1 MTRSRKILWLAIWCG
16 VTPSLLGEEPIALR
30 AGPLSMVFD
39 TDHAMLRFLRV
50 GPVEV
55 LRGINAPVRNQYWGT
70 LPTKVTN
77 VRLRNE
83 GRQFSLRFDVAC
95 VEREIDFSWSGTIIG
110 TAEGVV
116 TFRFR
121 GRANSTFLRN
131 RIGFCV
137 LHPASAAGTPWQIET
152 TDGKRSAGQFPRW
165 ISPHQ
170 PAKNLRAISHQL
182 TPDVWAEVRCQGE
195 TFEME
200 DQRNWTD
207 GSFKTYCTPLE
218 KPYPVK
224 IDEGTVVEQSV
235 EVRLTGPAGKL
246 AASQSERATAVT
258 LTLVEGA
265 EGTRRLPPIGMQVSN
280 QVSGMSELEASRL
293 RSLQLEHLRIGID
306 TGDGKIET
314 RLAAASEQ
322 AKLLGVP
329 LHVALRIG
337 DEATAEL
344 QRLRSVVARVKPLVA
359 CWFVTEATT
368 ERFDLVREMLGK
380 QLDIGVAEDTNFT
393 ELNRNRP
400 ASAAMRLVSFGL
412 NPQCHASDNLTLIE
426 TLGIQGDAVRSARQ
440 FVGDRRLFVSPVTLK
455 VQKVNQP
462 PLPGELPSNVDLRQA
477 SLFGACWTL
486 GSIKYLAEAGVDG
499 VTYYETMG
507 WKGVMS
513 PGPEVRVPR
522 VFPVPPSRV
531 YPVYHVLRL
540 VGEFSGGQ
548 VRQVSSTATMEVV
561 GMALEHRRRRR
572 LLIANL
578 SSRRQTVRVVGTR
591 SAPAKLFRLN
601 RGNVAAA
608 SIDPEAFVQRPGESL
623 QVEADMSVKMAPHE
637 LIAID
642 Q

>member
-1 MTRSRKILWLAIWCG
+1 MTRNRKCLWLVIWCC
-16 VTPSLLGEEPIALR
+16 VTPSLVGAEPISLR
-30 AGPLSMVFD
+30 AGPLSMLFD

-95 VEREIDFSWSGTIIG
+95 VEREIDFSWSGTVIG

-121 GRANSTFLRN
+121 GRANSSFLRN

-137 LHPASAAGTPWQIET
+137 LHPASAAGKPWQIET
-152 TDGKRSAGQFPRW
+152 TDGKRSKGQFPQW
-165 ISPHQ
+165 ISPQQ
-170 PAKNLRAISHQL
+170 PAKNLRAITHQIA
-182 TPDVWAEVRCQGE
+182 PEVWAEVRCQGE

-224 IDEGTVVEQSV
+224 IDEGTVIEQSV
-235 EVRLTGPAGKL
+235 EVRLTGPVEKL
-246 AASQSERATAVT
+246 ASSQPDRENAVT
-258 LTLVEGA
+258 LTVVEGA
-265 EGTRRLPPIGMQVSN
+265 EEQRRLPPIGMQVSS
-280 QVSGMSELEASRL
+280 QVSELSELEAVRL
-293 RSLQLEHLRIGID
+293 RPLQLDHLRIRID
-306 TGDGKIET
+306 TGGEDVET
-314 RLAAASEQ
+314 QLAAASEQ
-322 AKLLGVP
+322 AELLGVS
-329 LHVALRIG
+329 LHVALNIG
-337 DEATAEL
+337 DEAVAEL
-344 QRLRSVVARVKPLVA
+344 RRLSSVVARVKPPVA
-359 CWFVTEATT
+359 SWFVTEATT
-368 ERFDLVREMLGK
+368 ERFELVRELLGN
-380 QLDIGVAEDTNFT
+380 QRQIGVAEDTNFT

-426 TLGIQGDAVRSARQ
+426 TLEIQGEAVRSARQ

-499 VTYYETMG
+499 VTYYETIG

-513 PGPEVRVPR
+513 PGRGVRVPR
-522 VFPVPPSRV
+522 VFPVLPSRV

-540 VGEFSGGQ
+540 VGEFVGGQ
-548 VRQVSSTATMEVV
+548 VRPVSSTATMEVV

-578 SSRRQTVRVVGTR
+578 SSRRQTVRVVGAR
-591 SAPAKLFRLN
+591 AAPATLFRLN

-608 SIDPEAFVQRPGESL
+608 SIDPEAFVQRAGESL
-623 QVEADMSVKMAPHE
+623 KVEAGMTVKMAPYE